1 MKATGPVVS
10 QTQHPFGDPSATQFS
25 QRDLLMRELQMRETR
40 ERMELP
46 PLGAVSGT
54 IEVSRHATGARHGW
68 TIFSVVLLA
77 AVLGACF
84 GYALVS

>member
-1 MKATGPVVS
+1 MKASAPVVS
-10 QTQHPFGDPSATQFS
+10 QTQHPFGDPSATQYS
-25 QRDLLMRELQMRETR
+25 QRDLLMRELQQRDTR
-40 ERMELP
+40 ERMEPP

-54 IEVSRHATGARHGW
+54 IEVRQPARHGW

>member
-1 MKATGPVVS
+1 MKASPPVVS
-10 QTQHPFGDPSATQFS
+10 QTQHPFGDPSATQYS

-46 PLGAVSGT
+46 PLAAVSGT
-54 IEVSRHATGARHGW
+54 IQAKPPPRHGW
-68 TIFSVVLLA
+68 TIFAIILLA
-77 AVLGACF
+77 AVLGGCF